1 MSDPQQDNRWH
12 LDKKVPV
19 GIILVLLF
27 QGAAGIWAI
36 ADIKKD
42 VELLKDARVEQR
54 ERDKAQDKA
63 TTDAVNLLRSDI
75 KDVSG
80 KLDRLIERDHKK

>member
-1 MSDPQQDNRWH
+1 MSNPPQDNRWH

-42 VELLKDARVEQR
+42 VELLKDARIEQR
-54 ERDKAQDKA
+54 DRDSRQDRA
-63 TTDAVNLLRSDI
+63 TAEAVNLVRSDI
-75 KDVSG
+75 KALSD
-80 KLDRLIERDHKK
+80 KMDRLIERTPR

>member
-1 MSDPQQDNRWH
+1 MSSTPPQDNRWH

-19 GIILVLLF
+19 AIILILIF
-27 QGAAGIWAI
+27 QGVSGIWVI

-42 VELLKDARVEQR
+42 VELLKDARVEQK

-63 TTDAVNLLRSDI
+63 TAEAVALVRQDI
-75 KDVSG
+75 KEVSG
-80 KLDRLIERDHKK
+80 KLDRLIERSPR